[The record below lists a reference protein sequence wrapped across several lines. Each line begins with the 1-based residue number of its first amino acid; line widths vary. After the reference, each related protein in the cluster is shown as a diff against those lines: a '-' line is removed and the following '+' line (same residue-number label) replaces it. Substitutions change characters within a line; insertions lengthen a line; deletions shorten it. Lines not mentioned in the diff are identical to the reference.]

1 MNRAKLLK
9 VGGGEE
15 QGWYSRGTEGAT
27 GRLDPMTTL
36 KRGNGGTVR
45 LSDPPQTTELGLPS

>member
-1 MNRAKLLK
+1 MK

-27 GRLDPMTTL
+27 GHLDPMTTL